1 VRALVADSYL
11 AEVVAVQAVVVHLPE
26 LVAEQ
31 AAVVHLAELV
41 AERVVVAASEQ
52 AVVVPVFDPVAELV
66 VERVVPRLPY
76 KYSLG
81 IRFHPRYI
89 REDSIFVFLIQT
101 TSYMPAKS

>member
-1 VRALVADSYL
+1 MRALVAGWYL
-11 AEVVAVQAVVVHLPE
+11 AEVVAVQAVVVYLAE

-41 AERVVVAASEQ
+41 AELVVGAGAEQ
-52 AVVVPVFDPVAELV
+52 AVVVPVSDPVA
-66 VERVVPRLPY
+66 ERVVPRLPY

-81 IRFHPRYI
+81 TRFHPRYI